1 MEFPALVVDMIC
13 IVELGPKEEHEENGV
28 GIVDDCMTVREIVL
42 FVWSLKY
49 IG

>member
-1 MEFPALVVDMIC
+1 MIC
-13 IVELGPKEEHEENGV
+13 IVELGPKGEHEKNGV
-28 GIVDDCMTVREIVL
+28 RIVDEYMTVREIVL

>member
-13 IVELGPKEEHEENGV
+13 IVELGPKEEHEENV